1 MPLLEKYQ
9 LKASFFIPFFFVG
22 NFDYWIEGKEKI
34 MGVEQL
40 QQLDRNLIELGHHSF
55 EHKRYESLS
64 KEELDIDFVKCK
76 SFIIDNQLAVN
87 SFLA

>member
-1 MPLLEKYQ
+1 M
-9 LKASFFIPFFFVG
+9 S
-22 NFDYWIEGKEKI
+22 
-34 MGVEQL
+34 VEQL

-87 SFLA
+87 SFWRKHLVIIQNQKLTLLFLSK